1 MLLKTRSIT
10 VIDDVD
16 YRINHRPESNGAVIS
31 VCAVSMGLEAES
43 ACSVV
48 CRFFPKPTAA
58 MKTIRVRMKV
68 KTPFFT
74 FFIGITI
81 LGYKDS
87 ARTIMGV

>member
-58 MKTIRVRMKV
+58 MKTIRVKIKARI
-68 KTPFFT
+68 P

-87 ARTIMGV
+87 ARTIKEVKS

>member
-1 MLLKTRSIT
+1 MQT
-10 VIDDVD
+10 
-16 YRINHRPESNGAVIS
+16 NHRPASSGAVIS

-58 MKTIRVRMKV
+58 MRKISV
-68 KTPFFT
+68 KISVKMP

-87 ARTIMGV
+87 ARTIKGVKI